1 MKRFYKEVA
10 IEPAEGGFRV
20 TLDGRPIR
28 TQGGAAQVMPT
39 RALAE
44 AMAEEWRAQGEEI
57 DPKSFVLRDLAD
69 YAIDHVASDPAAS
82 VARLLPYAETDTLCY
97 RADPDE
103 PLYRRQHTLWEPLLK
118 AVEARHG
125 VRLERVS
132 GIVHRAQPPETLARL
147 REVLERLDP
156 FALAAL
162 ETLTSLAASLTIGLL
177 ALQPDADLDAL
188 FAAANC
194 EQDWQAEQW
203 GWDALA
209 EEGRALRLAAF
220 GKAARFAQLARAG

>member
-10 IEPAEGGFRV
+10 VEPAEGGYHV
-20 TLDGRPIR
+20 ALDGRPIR
-28 TQGGAAQVMPT
+28 TQGGAAQVVPT

-44 AMAEEWRAQGEEI
+44 TLADEWRTQGDTI

-69 YAIDHVASDPAAS
+69 YAIDQIARDPAAS
-82 VARLLPYAETDTLCY
+82 VARLMPYAETDTLCY

-103 PLYRRQHTLWEPLLK
+103 PLYRRQHAAWEPLLQ
-118 AVEARHG
+118 AAEARHG

-132 GIVHRAQPPETLARL
+132 GVVHRPQPPETLARL
-147 REVLERLDP
+147 REMLEGLDP

-177 ALQPDADLDAL
+177 ALEPGAEPDTL

-203 GWDALA
+203 GWDAQA
-209 EEGRALRLAAF
+209 EEERELRLGAF
-220 GKAARFAQLARAG
+220 RKAMRFAQLAME